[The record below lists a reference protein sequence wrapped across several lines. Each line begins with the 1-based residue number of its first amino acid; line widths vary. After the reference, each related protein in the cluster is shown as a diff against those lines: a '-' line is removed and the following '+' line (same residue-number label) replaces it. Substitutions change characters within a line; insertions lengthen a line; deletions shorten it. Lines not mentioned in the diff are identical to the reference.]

1 MYIFLHQTKESQMG
15 KNRLGLHSVTIV
27 VIALFAFLAISSTSS
42 TPTPKTLP
50 SVGEETIARSITTS
64 DYIVNDMPVPEP
76 AAGKQF
82 DVLGLVFATSVSEV
96 DEKGQII
103 SNQEG
108 IVTMLL
114 REAQKLGGNDIL
126 NLRVDENTIFI
137 QTQVISEG
145 SSGKTTKVITT
156 KKVTYTGSALAIK
169 HRNDESNAKR

>member
-1 MYIFLHQTKESQMG
+1 MG
-15 KNRLGLHSVTIV
+15 KNRVALHWVTISA
-27 VIALFAFLAISSTSS
+27 IALFAFLAMSSGASTPKLITPIGEDTVISSVTDSKGVVQNLQVPQ
-42 TPTPKTLP
+42 PT
-50 SVGEETIARSITTS
+50 
-64 DYIVNDMPVPEP
+64 
-76 AAGKQF
+76 AGKQF
-82 DVLGLVFATSVSEV
+82 DILDLVFATSVSEF
-96 DEKGQII
+96 DEKGLET
-103 SNQEG
+103 SSQEG

-169 HRNDESNAKR
+169 HRN